1 MIQLK
6 KLFSPVPSLDP
17 DGVKDFMA
25 KHKEGTYTLLDV
37 RQPEEY
43 AREHI
48 PGAKLIPLPALNDSL
63 TDLDPQKPI
72 IAY

>member
-6 KLFSPVPSLDP
+6 KLFSPVPSLNTEE
-17 DGVKDFMA
+17 VRDFVA

-48 PGAKLIPLPALNDSL
+48 PGARLIPLTALNDSL
-63 TDLDPQKPI
+63 PELDPEKPV

>member
-6 KLFSPVPSLDP
+6 KLFMPVPSVDA
-17 DGVKDFMA
+17 DQARGFMA
-25 KHKEGTYTLLDV
+25 KHREGEYTILDV

-43 AREHI
+43 EREHI
-48 PGAKLIPLPALNDSL
+48 PGAKLIPLPALGDSL
-63 TDLDPQKPI
+63 TDLDPKKPI